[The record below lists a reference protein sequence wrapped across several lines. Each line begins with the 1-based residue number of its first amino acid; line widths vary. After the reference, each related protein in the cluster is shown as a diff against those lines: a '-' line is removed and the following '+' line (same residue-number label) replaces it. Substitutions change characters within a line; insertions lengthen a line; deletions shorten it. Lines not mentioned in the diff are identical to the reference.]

1 MADATPQRGNTAKQL
16 PFTSNYRER
25 EHGGQSPLR
34 QEGADQPRVSKGIA
48 GMAKQMIANTKRDR
62 DRQTVRQ
69 TDRQTDSQRDEDRET
84 DRDRERLKRSK
95 PAAPTTIKGI
105 TAYAAPTTI
114 KGITA

>member
-69 TDRQTDSQRDEDRET
+69 TDRQTDRQTVRET
-84 DRDRERLKRSK
+84 KTERQTETERD
-95 PAAPTTIKGI
+95 
-105 TAYAAPTTI
+105 
-114 KGITA
+114 